1 MLVSELTQL
10 RPLALTE
17 LHNVE
22 EALKIMQAEE
32 IRCIPV
38 IDSSNETWLGNVYK
52 DQVKTLPS
60 DQNLSEVISK
70 DAAFVHIGQH
80 SIDATGVLL
89 KFNVDILPVISNGN
103 HYEGFVSR
111 EQLAE
116 VVQRQINAEELGS
129 ILFVQMET
137 RDYTLANVVR
147 LIEVEGAKI
156 LGILVQT
163 PDAINQEFRI
173 SFKINLQ
180 DASRVTESLRRHGYV
195 VTNPTGEELLD
206 SEIEHRADEL
216 LHFLEL

>member
-22 EALKIMQAEE
+22 EAQKIMQVEE
-32 IRCIPV
+32 IRCVPV

-52 DQVKTLPS
+52 ERLDEFSPQQK
-60 DQNLSEVISK
+60 LSEVIFPDSV
-70 DAAFVHIGQH
+70 FIQVGQH
-80 SIDATGVLL
+80 SIDAIGTFL
-89 KFNVDILPVISNGN
+89 KWNVDILPVLSNGN
-103 HYEGFVSR
+103 HYDGFVSR
-111 EQLAE
+111 EQMAE
-116 VVQRQINAEELGS
+116 VVQRQLSAEEIGS
-129 ILFVQMET
+129 ILFVQMEA
-137 RDYTLANVVR
+137 RDYTLANIVR

-163 PDAINQEFRI
+163 PDSSNPEFRV

-180 DASRVTESLRRHGYV
+180 DASRVTQSLRRHGYV

-206 SEIEHRADEL
+206 SEIENRADEL